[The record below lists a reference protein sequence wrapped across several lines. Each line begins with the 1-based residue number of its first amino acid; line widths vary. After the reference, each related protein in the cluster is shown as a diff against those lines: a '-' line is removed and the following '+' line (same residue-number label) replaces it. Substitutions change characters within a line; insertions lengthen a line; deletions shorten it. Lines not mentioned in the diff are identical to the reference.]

1 MGDPAL
7 NDQEGRI
14 RAALGIRHGP
24 LPEVRTP
31 WLRKYYEFLGQWLH
45 VPFEA
50 YYAGELGPFRQ
61 SASLVTALALL
72 DPGTNSHH
80 EHAGLVCQVRRGG
93 QEVEIALVDLEVEAG
108 HANYQLMED
117 YWYWF
122 WNWRF
127 DARI

>member
-14 RAALGIRHGP
+14 RATLGIRRGP
-24 LPEVRTP
+24 LPEVRTE
-31 WLRKYYEFLGQWLH
+31 WLRKYYEFLLGRLSL
-45 VPFEA
+45 PFEA

-61 SASLVTALALL
+61 SASLVTAIALL

-80 EHAGLVCQVRRGG
+80 ERWGLACRVHRGS
-93 QEVEIALVDLEVEAG
+93 QEGEIALVDLEVEAD